1 MEGKYIKT
9 DSGFADYYKA
19 LVELF
24 GLPASKGE
32 PSVKHTDDNVVVENN
47 ADGCNISL
55 TFTKKKK

>member
-24 GLPASKGE
+24 HLPTSKDE
-32 PSVKHTDDNVVVENN
+32 PSVKHTDENVVVENI
-47 ADGCNISL
+47 AEGYNISL
-55 TFTKKKK
+55 TFTKKK

>member
-1 MEGKYIKT
+1 MEGKHIKT

-24 GLPASKGE
+24 NLPISKDE
-32 PSVKHTDDNVVVENN
+32 PSVKHTDNNVVVENSI
-47 ADGCNISL
+47 DGYNISL